1 MDLSLPLI
9 GILGVIGFNLN
20 KQINSREYTD
30 KRVKIPL
37 SELSSGK
44 SIYESREF
52 SRTQTEEIKRVEKMR
67 KNNEKIVLN
76 SKSDGKPVPKKV
88 TFKEKNINDYSQQES
103 VTPDNK
109 IFKGPMFNVDK
120 YYIPSD
126 NNKDFVGIEKF
137 SDVSELTG
145 KKIDLSHQNMTP
157 FFGGKVKSGNN
168 ADTLGRYTGRDNSIH
183 KVEVEATLNTQKDN
197 VNGNVLFTDVISQDR
212 FVGSTYNTAVLPFDQ
227 VRVKPI
233 PIESTRT
240 YDRNID
246 ELRTL
251 TKPKTVLEGRF
262 NTGNAIGIRGILGEF
277 KQPRVETTYELG
289 EKRNFRTTGEEAG
302 TYFQD
307 TSFFRSSKKN
317 ITAETQLNQNSGVS
331 YQRGNILRASKTDD
345 GMNTVVQEDKRGN
358 FLGDWVRSRK
368 NVTSLNSAPTP
379 ENIMLRSQERETGNR
394 ADIGNVINKT
404 KGAIKRIEDQLKT
417 TNKELTLYEYKGTA
431 SSSNKKPENREAWY
445 QNETKTKET
454 REHTP
459 SGSKIGA
466 PGVGVEA
473 YNFESKS
480 RVGFENYMGSQ
491 AVYVQPS
498 THNIGE
504 TSHSKLDNDTIDY
517 TSRLSDN
524 RQMRSFDRPN
534 GSITN
539 NNF

>member
-1 MDLSLPLI
+1 MQ
-9 GILGVIGFNLN
+9 
-20 KQINSREYTD
+20 KQHPER
-30 KRVKIPL
+30 
-37 SELSSGK
+37 
-44 SIYESREF
+44 
-52 SRTQTEEIKRVEKMR
+52 
-67 KNNEKIVLN
+67 
-76 SKSDGKPVPKKV
+76 
-88 TFKEKNINDYSQQES
+88 TFKTTTYGAPVASLTVPDNIN
-103 VTPDNK
+103 NK
-109 IFKGPMFNVDK
+109 RYRNYDDAVSMF
-120 YYIPSD
+120 
-126 NNKDFVGIEKF
+126 
-137 SDVSELTG
+137 
-145 KKIDLSHQNMTP
+145 
-157 FFGGKVKSGNN
+157 
-168 ADTLGRYTGRDNSIH
+168 
-183 KVEVEATLNTQKDN
+183 
-197 VNGNVLFTDVISQDR
+197 DR
-212 FVGSTYNTAVLPFDQ
+212 GSTMS
-227 VRVKPI
+227 VKNPL
-233 PIESTRT
+233 TLQN
-240 YDRNID
+240 YLNI
-246 ELRTL
+246 
-251 TKPKTVLEGRF
+251 KSP
-262 NTGNAIGIRGILGEF
+262 
-277 KQPRVETTYELG
+277 
-289 EKRNFRTTGEEAG
+289 
-302 TYFQD
+302 
-307 TSFFRSSKKN
+307 SN
-317 ITAETQLNQNSGVS
+317 IAEV
-331 YQRGNILRASKTDD
+331 A
-345 GMNTVVQEDKRGN
+345 
-358 FLGDWVRSRK
+358 K

-394 ADIGNVINKT
+394 ANIGNVINKT